1 MNVLVVDVGGT
12 NVKILATGQGEP
24 RKLPSGT
31 ALTAAMMVDGV
42 KKLAG
47 DWKYDAVAIGYP
59 GPVVHDRPMAEPHNL
74 APGWVEF
81 DYAKAFGR
89 PVRIINDAALQALG
103 SYKSGKLLFLGLG
116 TGLGT
121 TLVIE
126 GVVEAMELAHLPYRK
141 ATYED
146 YVGLRGL
153 TRFGKKKWRKH
164 VADVV
169 ARLTAAF
176 DPDDVVLGG
185 GNAKKLDELPPRS
198 RLGENANAFLGGFR
212 LWEETGKAG
221 AAAPARPRAA
231 GKRKPAARAK
241 APAAGK
247 GKPAAP
253 AKPRSTKR

>member
-185 GNAKKLDELPPRS
+185 GNAKKLDELPPRC

-212 LWEETGKAG
+212 LWEQTGKAG